1 MIIKRASSIKEALFF
16 FSLKNAKVK
25 ITMDNAFIA
34 KVTQKYQKKN
44 LADFKPGDTVRVHQ
58 QIIEEGK
65 KRIQVF
71 EGVVVAKHKTKSL
84 DATFT
89 VRRIALGVGVE
100 RIFPLHSPRILKIE
114 RVKSAKVRRAKLYY
128 LRGLS
133 ARARRL
139 KKEQPT
145 HKVWEEKGAEEE
157 IEKLEAVQAKE
168 AAQKAE
174 TKEEGKPEATERDV
188 EAKR

>member
-1 MIIKRASSIKEALFF
+1 
-16 FSLKNAKVK
+16 
-25 ITMDNAFIA
+25 MDNLYINE
-34 KVTQKYQKKN
+34 VTQKYQKKN
-44 LADFKPGDTVRVHQ
+44 IANFKPGDTVRVYQ

-71 EGVVVAKHKTKSL
+71 EGVVIAKHKDKSL

-89 VRRIALGVGVE
+89 VRKIASGVGVE

-114 RVKSAKVRRAKLYY
+114 KVKSAKVRRAKLYY

-139 KKEQPT
+139 KKEEQT
-145 HKVWEEKGAEEE
+145 YEVWEEKGAEEE
-157 IEKLEAVQAKE
+157 IQKVEVAQAKE
-168 AAQKAE
+168 AGKKMEAKE
-174 TKEEGKPEATERDV
+174 TKEEKQTE
-188 EAKR
+188 EKKA